1 MSKTSNIRLTV
12 LSCLVLVSLVIGVFV
27 YSIVSPKELT
37 KDEYKDLK
45 FYELSAPR
53 QLTDFRL
60 QSGTEV
66 FKQTNLL
73 EKWHLVFMGFA
84 SCPDMCPMTMAKMKK
99 TSNLL
104 AERNIQLR
112 DKINFM
118 IVSVDPDRDT
128 PELIDR
134 YAKSFDSSFIG
145 VSGDIGTIYTLAT
158 QLTLPFV
165 PIVDSKRTDYD
176 MDHSMNLALLSP
188 SGRFYGF
195 FKSPVDPQNMVTV
208 LESVLSYNR

>member
-165 PIVDSKRTDYD
+165 PVVDSKRTDYD
-176 MDHSMNLALLSP
+176 MDHSMNLAVIDP
-188 SGRFYGF
+188 NGNYFGF
-195 FKSPVDPQNMVTV
+195 FKSPHTPKKMAEV
-208 LESVLSYNR
+208 LESIVAFN